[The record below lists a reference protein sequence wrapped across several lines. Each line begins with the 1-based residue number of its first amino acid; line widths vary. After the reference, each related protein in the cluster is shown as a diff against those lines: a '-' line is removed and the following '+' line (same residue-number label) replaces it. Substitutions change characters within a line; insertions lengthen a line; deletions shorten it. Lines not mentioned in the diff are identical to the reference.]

1 MSEKYFFKQTPTGRV
16 NLESMYKIATEGTPA
31 QPKINK
37 VLIRNS

>member
-16 NLESMYKIATEGTPA
+16 NLEPMFKIVTEGTPI
-31 QPKINK
+31 QPKISK